1 VELRQLEYFLA
12 VAEERHFTR
21 AAQRVH
27 IVQSGLSA
35 SVHALE
41 RELGAPLFVRTTR
54 HVELTEEGRALVVEA
69 RAVLAA
75 VDRARDAVAGVRGL
89 LRGRLSVGTIQSL
102 PVIDLPE
109 LLGRFCR
116 RHPGVELRVRQAPA
130 AGLVEEV
137 RDGRLDLAFVTHPV
151 ASLRG
156 VEHTLVAAEPVL
168 LVCPP
173 EHPLAGRKHVR
184 FAELADETF
193 VEFQPDWATRIIVD
207 EAFAAVGIVRRIAC
221 EVNDVRT
228 LLDLVVHRLGITIV
242 PRVLV
247 LGRTDLCL
255 VALRGD
261 VPLWEVSL
269 ITPPGGAAGAAARA
283 FVKMLPV

>member
-1 VELRQLEYFLA
+1 MELRQLEYFLA

-41 RELGAPLFVRTTR
+41 RELGAPLFLRTTR
-54 HVELTEEGRALVVEA
+54 HVELTEEGRALVGEA

-75 VDRARDAVAGVRGL
+75 VESARDAVAGVRGL
-89 LRGRLSVGTIQSL
+89 LRGRLSVGTIQAL

-109 LLGRFCR
+109 MLGRFCR
-116 RHPGVELRVRQAPA
+116 CHPDVELSVRQGPA
-130 AGLVEEV
+130 AGLVDEV
-137 RDGRLDLAFVTHPV
+137 RNGRLDLAFVTHPV

-156 VEHTLVAAEPVL
+156 VAHTQVAAERVL
-168 LVCPP
+168 MVCPP
-173 EHPLAGRKHVR
+173 GHPLAARKHVR
-184 FAELADETF
+184 LAELADETF

-207 EAFAAVGIVRRIAC
+207 DAFAAVGIERRIAC
-221 EVNDVRT
+221 EVNDVPT

-247 LGRTDLCL
+247 VGRTDLCF
-255 VALRGD
+255 VALRGEA
-261 VPLWEVSL
+261 PIWEVSL
-269 ITPPGGAAGAAARA
+269 ITPPGGPAGAAARA
-283 FVKMLPV
+283 FVEMLRL

>member
-1 VELRQLEYFLA
+1 MELRQLEYFLA

-41 RELGAPLFVRTTR
+41 RELGAPLFIRTTR
-54 HVELTEEGRALVVEA
+54 HVELTEEGRALVGEA

-75 VDRARDAVAGVRGL
+75 AERARDAVAGVRGL

-102 PVIDLPE
+102 PVVDLPE
-109 LLGRFCR
+109 LLGRFRR
-116 RHPGVELRVRQAPA
+116 RHPDVELRVLQAPA
-130 AGLVEEV
+130 EGLVEEV
-137 RDGRLDLAFVTHPV
+137 RNGRLDLAFVAHPV
-151 ASLRG
+151 PLLGG
-156 VEHTLVAAEPVL
+156 VAHTRVAAEPVL

-173 EHPLAGRKHVR
+173 GHRFDGRKHVR
-184 FAELADETF
+184 LADLADETF

-207 EAFAAVGIVRRIAC
+207 EAFAAAGIERRIAC
-221 EVNDVRT
+221 EVNDVDT
-228 LLDLVVHRLGITIV
+228 LLDLVVHRLGVTIV

-247 LGRTDLCL
+247 LGRNDLCF
-255 VALRGD
+255 VALRGH
-261 VPLWEVSL
+261 VPLWEVSM
-269 ITPPGGAAGAAARA
+269 ITPAGGPAGAAARA
-283 FVKMLPV
+283 FVEMLPA